1 MKLTDPA
8 GRREIINVYP
18 FASPSLHSPA
28 SLASFPPPAVLSSN
42 LRRQNNRDEEN
53 VVSNFGHCS
62 HGNDWGRGT
71 LGGRRRGRSEIGSNT
86 CAKLICQLSAVRRLF
101 RESRPLAATHFSAL
115 APLPVRV
122 RSRLR
127 ASARSSPPPHPSDT
141 SVCNLRTGSPRQAG
155 SPPKRRVFYFV
166 TH

>member
-101 RESRPLAATHFSAL
+101 RESRPLTATHFSAL

-122 RSRLR
+122 RRRLR
-127 ASARSSPPPHPSDT
+127 THPTQVSAISGPDRLGKLDPRLKEDYSILSPI
-141 SVCNLRTGSPRQAG
+141 N
-155 SPPKRRVFYFV
+155 
-166 TH
+166 

>member
-62 HGNDWGRGT
+62 HGNDGAEGHSE
-71 LGGRRRGRSEIGSNT
+71 GGGGGG
-86 CAKLICQLSAVRRLF
+86 
-101 RESRPLAATHFSAL
+101 
-115 APLPVRV
+115 
-122 RSRLR
+122 
-127 ASARSSPPPHPSDT
+127 ARSG
-141 SVCNLRTGSPRQAG
+141 RTHVQN
-155 SPPKRRVFYFV
+155 
-166 TH
+166 

>member
-62 HGNDWGRGT
+62 HGNDWDTRREEEGEERDRVEHMCKT
-71 LGGRRRGRSEIGSNT
+71 NLSIIGGSETISGISAINGDTFLRARSPT
-86 CAKLICQLSAVRRLF
+86 
-101 RESRPLAATHFSAL
+101 
-115 APLPVRV
+115 
-122 RSRLR
+122 RSRT
-127 ASARSSPPPHPSDT
+127 SPPPHPSDT

-155 SPPKRRVFYFV
+155 SPPKRRLFYFV